1 MKIHDSNGDC
11 KPDSSKKEQLQTPQ
25 ELASQLRQLA
35 ETFQAMAS
43 EATQTG
49 ESFDQTERAVFK
61 CVLKMGF
68 LAMQQFVSL
77 PRRRRPWT
85 GCQYGGWQ
93 NARPFR
99 ETNSH

>member
-11 KPDSSKKEQLQTPQ
+11 KPGSGKKEQLQTPQ
-25 ELASQLRQLA
+25 ELASELRQLA

-61 CVLKMGF
+61 CVLNMTALGKT
-68 LAMQQFVSL
+68 
-77 PRRRRPWT
+77 R
-85 GCQYGGWQ
+85 
-93 NARPFR
+93 
-99 ETNSH
+99 